1 MVVKLTMESDIRSW
15 ITERLSVSL
24 PNFNNMPACPF
35 AKQALAD
42 QKVKIA
48 SVSNSDEF
56 VETMKQY
63 AGAWPENIEVLVLGC
78 DPKLITSE
86 ELSSLVETSN
96 ATFLKHN
103 ELLALED
110 HPSDP
115 EYAAGYHVNE
125 GNWALVL
132 LQSKEKIVSA
142 RKILERRGYY
152 KNWDQE
158 YYKEVVLDRS

>member
-1 MVVKLTMESDIRSW
+1 MESNIRDW
-15 ITERLSVSL
+15 IVERLSISL

-35 AKQALAD
+35 AKQALTD

-48 SVSNSDEF
+48 SVSNSNGF

-63 AGAWPENIEVLVLGC
+63 ANAWPENIEVLVLGC

-86 ELSSLVETSN
+86 ELSNIVEGAN
-96 ATFLKHN
+96 MTFLKDMG
-103 ELLALED
+103 LLALED
-110 HPSDP
+110 HPNNL